1 MEVLIVSNEP
11 TLKQLTQMINT
22 IMGQRVL
29 TEEQLSQIMA
39 GAKRAFDKGGMP
51 HVIDYLMK
59 VTQADV
65 DKDELTQFAE
75 TIRTNPQLGKDI
87 LEGRQQINYR
97 KKK

>member
-1 MEVLIVSNEP
+1 MTNEP

-29 TEEQLSQIMA
+29 SEEQLGQIMA
-39 GAKRAFDKGGMP
+39 GAKKSFDRGGMP
-51 HVIDYLMK
+51 DVIEYLMK

-65 DKDELTQFAE
+65 DKQELTQFAE
-75 TIRTNPQLGKDI
+75 SIRNNPQLGKDI
-87 LEGRQQINYR
+87 LEGKKNIHNG